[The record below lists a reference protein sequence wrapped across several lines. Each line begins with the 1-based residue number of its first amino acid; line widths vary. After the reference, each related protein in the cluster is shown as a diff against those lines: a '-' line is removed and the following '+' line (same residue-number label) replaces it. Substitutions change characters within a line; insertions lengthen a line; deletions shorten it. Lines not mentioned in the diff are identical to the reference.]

1 MESPS
6 PLCTTI
12 QIATSVFV
20 GSGVTA
26 ANIREVLSL
35 AVGVIV
41 GTGLK
46 ESGKVE
52 NPVDPNRVAGLIRA
66 AKG

>member
-1 MESPS
+1 MG
-6 PLCTTI
+6 I
-12 QIATSVFV
+12 HAVATSVFV

-35 AVGVIV
+35 AAGIIV

-46 ESGKVE
+46 EGGKVE
-52 NPVDPNRVAGLIRA
+52 NAIDPNRVAELIRA